1 MSKYNKFLIVSNSAK
16 PTNIA
21 LLANSIDIETE
32 SKSRSELFHMDVDAD
47 AMVAYSMAGKQLT
60 HNHTASEINL
70 IAQRFPI
77 FVFDVARGS
86 CDPQQALD
94 LGVRGIIYS
103 DDQLDKLLT
112 AFKVLSEGQ
121 LYYPRW
127 LLSELVNEML
137 TRRIEQ
143 TNNSDSAF
151 PHTSLTKQELNIV
164 KLVAQGA
171 RNKEVAYQLNISAHT
186 VKTHLSSIFRKTQ
199 ARNRVELLRWSQQS
213 NIVNYHPDFSIKSE
227 A

>member
-1 MSKYNKFLIVSNSAK
+1 MIKYNKFLIVSSSAK
-16 PTNIA
+16 PSNMS
-21 LLANSIDIETE
+21 LLANSINIETE
-32 SKSRSELFHMDVDAD
+32 TKNKNEIFQIDVEDN
-47 AMVAYSMAGKQLT
+47 AMVAYSMAGKNLS

-77 FVFDVARGS
+77 FLFEAERDCA
-86 CDPQQALD
+86 DPQQALD
-94 LGVRGIIYS
+94 LGVRGIVYQ
-103 DDQLDKLLT
+103 DDQLDKSLT
-112 AFKVLSEGQ
+112 AFKVMSEGQ

-137 TRRIEQ
+137 MRRIEQ

-151 PHTSLTKQELNIV
+151 PHTPLTKQELNIV

-213 NIVNYHPDFSIKSE
+213 NIVNYHPDFTVKS
-227 A
+227 

>member
-1 MSKYNKFLIVSNSAK
+1 MKKYSKFLVVSNSTK
-16 PTNIA
+16 PTDIDE
-21 LLANSIDIETE
+21 LATSVGIETE
-32 SKSRSELFHMDVDAD
+32 LKGRSDLLLMKNEAQL
-47 AMVAYSMAGKQLT
+47 MVAYSMAGKHLS
-60 HNHTASEINL
+60 HNHTANEINL
-70 IAQRFPI
+70 IAQRFAI
-77 FVFDVARGS
+77 FLFDAARD

-94 LGVRGIIYS
+94 LGVRGIVYQ
-103 DDQLDKLLT
+103 DDPVERIQT
-112 AFKVLSEGQ
+112 AFNVLSEGQ

-151 PHTSLTKQELNIV
+151 PHTPLTKQELNIV

-171 RNKEVAYQLNISAHT
+171 RNKEIAYQLNISAHT

-213 NIVNYHPDFSIKSE
+213 NIVNYHPDFSIRE
-227 A
+227 

>member
-1 MSKYNKFLIVSNSAK
+1 MYKYTKFLVVSNSAK

-32 SKSRSELFHMDVDAD
+32 ITNRLDLLHMENQDHL
-47 AMVAYSMAGKQLT
+47 MVAYSMAGKQLS

-77 FVFDVARGS
+77 FLFDAARD

-94 LGVRGIIYS
+94 LGVRGIIYN

-112 AFKVLSEGQ
+112 AFKVLCEGQ

-127 LLSELVNEML
+127 LMSELVNEML

-213 NIVNYHPDFSIKSE
+213 NIVNYHPDFTIKN
-227 A
+227 

>member
-1 MSKYNKFLIVSNSAK
+1 MSKYKKFLILTNSTK
-16 PTNIA
+16 PTAIA
-21 LLANSIDIETE
+21 LLANSIGIETE
-32 SKSRSELFHMDVDAD
+32 VSSYAELLGNDVEPETT
-47 AMVAYSMAGKQLT
+47 MVAYSLAGKNLS
-60 HNHTASEINL
+60 HSHTASEINL

-77 FVFDVARGS
+77 FIFDAEPNTS
-86 CDPQQALD
+86 DPQSALD
-94 LGVRGIIYS
+94 LGVRGIAYS
-103 DDQLDKLLT
+103 DDQMDRLLT

-137 TRRIEQ
+137 TRRLEQ

-151 PHTSLTKQELNIV
+151 PYTSLTKQELNIV

-171 RNKEVAYQLNISAHT
+171 RNKEIAHQLNISAHT

-199 ARNRVELLRWSQQS
+199 ARNRVELLRWSQKS
-213 NIVNYHPDFSIKSE
+213 NIVNYHPDFGIKE
-227 A
+227 

>member
-1 MSKYNKFLIVSNSAK
+1 MSKYNKFIIVSSSCK
-16 PTNIA
+16 PTNIS
-21 LLANSIDIETE
+21 LLANSIEIETE
-32 SKSRSELFHMDVDAD
+32 IREKSELFKIEPHENTL
-47 AMVAYSMAGKQLT
+47 VAYSMAGKQLS
-60 HNHTASEINL
+60 HNHVANEIHL
-70 IAQRFPI
+70 IAQRFAI
-77 FVFDVARGS
+77 FVYDAERDAI
-86 CDPQQALD
+86 DPQNALD
-94 LGVRGIIYS
+94 LGIRGIIYH
-103 DDQLDKLLT
+103 DDQLDKTLT
-112 AFKVLSEGQ
+112 AFKVLSSGE

-137 TRRIEQ
+137 TRRLEQ

-151 PHTSLTKQELNIV
+151 PQTSLTKQELNIV

-213 NIVNYHPDFSIKSE
+213 NIVNYHPDFNFKN
-227 A
+227 